1 MFGKGQRPRQPV
13 ALARRAPVAV
23 GDGIAEQLPGFV
35 QQHKV
40 DGPGVDA
47 QGGGDVPG
55 VLAGFQARQHV
66 LPQAVHLPAEVAVF
80 LHKAVFKA
88 IDFFQVHAAV
98 LHPADDVPAGG
109 RADVDGKMVGQ
120 RCTPS
125 RFVSAFSIPDP
136 AAKNKRVIY
145 NKITRLVKRNSPIC
159 RCCTNGPGILLA
171 LCRIVFCRGCKSSWS
186 SRTRRPRPRPA
197 RAGRWCAAAA
207 VRGRGAFAAA
217 VL

>member
-1 MFGKGQRPRQPV
+1 MPRV
-13 ALARRAPVAV
+13 AGTYPAS
-23 GDGIAEQLPGFV
+23 
-35 QQHKV
+35 
-40 DGPGVDA
+40 
-47 QGGGDVPG
+47 
-55 VLAGFQARQHV
+55 LAGFQARQHV

-109 RADVDGKMVGQ
+109 TRRCRWQDGRSKVYPPPGSFLLLAYQ
-120 RCTPS
+120 TR
-125 RFVSAFSIPDP
+125 RQ
-136 AAKNKRVIY
+136 KNKRVIY